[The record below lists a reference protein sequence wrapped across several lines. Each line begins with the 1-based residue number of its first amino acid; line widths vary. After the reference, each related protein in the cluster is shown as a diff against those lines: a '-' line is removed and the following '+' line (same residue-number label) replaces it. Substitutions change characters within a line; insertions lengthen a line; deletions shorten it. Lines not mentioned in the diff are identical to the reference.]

1 MFDVER
7 HADVCL
13 VRICN
18 GPVNA
23 ISFEGWAKFVDLIAR
38 LEKDDAGVLVITG
51 LPGKH
56 FCAGNDFREF
66 RTLGK
71 AAARRGSG
79 TVMEVTRALRE
90 SRMVSIAALHGGA
103 LGSGLMLASACDI
116 RLGARDAF
124 IGLPEVNVNAFG
136 GYRIVREVLGLGEA
150 RLMALTGEPMPI
162 ERAHALGFAQRLH
175 DTPDEL
181 LSESLV
187 LAQMI
192 ADKTRGVLGARV
204 KDCLNREDA
213 ATLWDGFEVE
223 MELGA
228 EVMAAAAERT

>member
-7 HADVCL
+7 HGDVCL
-13 VRICN
+13 VRISN

-23 ISFEGWAKFVDLIAR
+23 IGFDGWATFVDLIGE
-38 LEKDDAGVLVITG
+38 LDKSDAGTLVVTG

-66 RTLGK
+66 RALGK

-79 TVMEVTRALRE
+79 TVMAMTRALRE
-90 SRMVSIAALHGGA
+90 SRLVSIAALHGGA

-124 IGLPEVNVNAFG
+124 IGLPEVNVGAFG

-162 ERAHALGFAQRLH
+162 ERAHALGFAQRLY
-175 DTPDEL
+175 DTPEEL
-181 LSESLV
+181 LREALA

-192 ADKTRGVLGARV
+192 ADKTRGVLRTRV
-204 KDCLNREDA
+204 KHCLNEEDA

-228 EVMAAAAERT
+228 EVMAAASDQA